1 MVRYFECLIRQWYM
15 SNPQANISCECL
27 IITQKELTCECR
39 KIFDKMAIHI
49 TLSTF
54 ENRSIIDA
62 VLKLPRLER
71 IIIIFNVVGEFA
83 LIEIAQLLG
92 SNLNSVYVQKHSAL
106 KKLRQA
112 IECVKLEMNNVPGG
126 G

>member
-15 SNPQANISCECL
+15 RNPQADISCECL

-92 SNLNSVYVQKHSAL
+92 SNLNSVSKAL
-106 KKLRQA
+106 RIKKT
-112 IECVKLEMNNVPGG
+112 
-126 G
+126 

>member
-1 MVRYFECLIRQWYM
+1 
-15 SNPQANISCECL
+15 
-27 IITQKELTCECR
+27 
-39 KIFDKMAIHI
+39 MAIHI
-49 TLSTF
+49 TLSAF

-83 LIEIAQLLG
+83 LIDIAQLLG

-112 IECVKLEMNNVPGG
+112 IEHVNLEMNNVPGG